1 MASTTKR
8 KIVIKINNN
17 NENETKKD
25 QQDAE
30 KYSTPKNKFER
41 NFSIFDKDNFQNE
54 RLPTNN
60 SYDFKSHKI
69 TLNNENEKNSNDL
82 INSKLVIKGT
92 KSHMKSLSSN
102 EPRPL
107 NNNLIENSRK
117 TKFLQAKR
125 HTKKDSFK
133 KLSID
138 NLKENLKTDNLYL
151 KKGKSILKKD
161 KKDSNF
167 QSNKHIELN
176 LLAEFH
182 DVNVAPTIHKSKSTT
197 TKSLKQESYS
207 PSHSSYI
214 DEQSEFSYSQYNSDD
229 YENITDRLLMIYD
242 YDNTDLQAFVNYKKQ
257 CFITRKSYI
266 FTYILMYLVIISIVK
281 FLFR

>member
-107 NNNLIENSRK
+107 NNNLIEN
-117 TKFLQAKR
+117 
-125 HTKKDSFK
+125 
-133 KLSID
+133 
-138 NLKENLKTDNLYL
+138 
-151 KKGKSILKKD
+151 
-161 KKDSNF
+161 
-167 QSNKHIELN
+167 
-176 LLAEFH
+176 
-182 DVNVAPTIHKSKSTT
+182 
-197 TKSLKQESYS
+197 
-207 PSHSSYI
+207 
-214 DEQSEFSYSQYNSDD
+214 
-229 YENITDRLLMIYD
+229 
-242 YDNTDLQAFVNYKKQ
+242 
-257 CFITRKSYI
+257 
-266 FTYILMYLVIISIVK
+266 
-281 FLFR
+281 